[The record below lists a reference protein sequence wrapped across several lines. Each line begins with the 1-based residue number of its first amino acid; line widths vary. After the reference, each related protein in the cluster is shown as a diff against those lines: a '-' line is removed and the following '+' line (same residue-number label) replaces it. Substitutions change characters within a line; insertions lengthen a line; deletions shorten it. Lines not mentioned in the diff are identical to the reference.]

1 MANWKEIKRR
11 IKSVKNTAKITKA
24 MELISTVKMKKA
36 QDKASEKKKYILWLM
51 EVFSNLSE
59 SFSENVFF
67 KKCEKDENWKSVW
80 KTLWVIVASNKWLCG
95 WYNINV
101 LKQVNTFIKEKNI
114 WEDEMDFVSLWKRW
128 AQFVARTWNN
138 LIADFSEE
146 FTDNVDP
153 VVSKEISRD
162 LQEKFLEWWYSK
174 IVLFYTHYVNTIRQ
188 VALTRKFLPITK
200 NSVEKYFED
209 VLWEDYVK
217 WSTDSKLKEN
227 HVVEPSQEEF
237 LEEILPMFLDFK
249 FYDMLLE
256 AKASE
261 HSSRMLAMKNA
272 TDNAKKFAWELTLQY
287 NKARQSAITTE
298 IWEIVSW
305 VESMKEV

>member
-11 IKSVKNTAKITKA
+11 IKSVTNTAKITKA

-36 QDKASEKKKYILWLM
+36 QDLASEKKKYILWLM
-51 EVFSNLSE
+51 DVFANLSE

-67 KKCEKDENWKSVW
+67 KKCEKDENWKAIW

-101 LKQVNTFIKEKNI
+101 LKQVNKFVKEKNI
-114 WEDEMDFVSLWKRW
+114 EEWEMDFVALWKRW

-138 LIADFSEE
+138 LIADFSED
-146 FTDNVDP
+146 FTDNVNP

-162 LQEKFLEWWYSK
+162 LQNKFLEWWYSK
-174 IVLFYTHYVNTIRQ
+174 VILFYTHYINTIKQ
-188 VALTRKFLPITK
+188 VALTRKILPITK

-209 VLWEDYVK
+209 VLWDEYVK
-217 WSTDSKLKEN
+217 WSVDWIWKET
-227 HVVEPSQEEF
+227 HIIEPSQEEF
-237 LEEILPMFLDFK
+237 LDEVLPMFLDFK
-249 FYDMLLE
+249 FYDTLLE

>member
-36 QDKASEKKKYILWLM
+36 QDLASEKKRYILWM
-51 EVFSNLSE
+51 MDVFSNLSE
-59 SFSENVFF
+59 SFSENKFF
-67 KKCEKDENWKSVW
+67 KKCQKDENWKTVW
-80 KTLWVIVASNKWLCG
+80 KTLWVIVASNKWLCW

-101 LKQVNTFIKEKNI
+101 LKQVNKFVQEKNI
-114 WEDEMDFVSLWKRW
+114 EEWEMDFVALWKRW
-128 AQFVARTWNN
+128 AQFVARTWNK
-138 LIADFSEE
+138 LVSDFSEE

-153 VVSKEISRD
+153 KVSKQISRD
-162 LQEKFLEWWYSK
+162 LQKKFLSWEYSK
-174 IVLFYTHYVNTIRQ
+174 VILFYTHYVNTIKQ
-188 VALTRKFLPITK
+188 IALTRKILPITK
-200 NSVEKYFED
+200 NSVESYFEE
-209 VLWEDYVK
+209 VLWDEYVK
-217 WSTDSKLKEN
+217 WSLEWEHKET
-227 HVVEPSQEEF
+227 HVVEPSEEEF
-237 LEEILPMFLDFK
+237 LDEVLPMFLDFK
-249 FYDMLLE
+249 FYDILLE

-272 TDNAKKFAWELTLQY
+272 TDNAKKFAWELNLKY
-287 NKARQSAITTE
+287 NKARQAAITTE